1 MESNQDN
8 DKILLTTWYLEIF
21 NIPASPPKT
30 ISINGFHIER
40 IEKPPVHFYRY
51 LYDTI
56 GSPWTWWERKLQS
69 DEQLLLEIHNP
80 KVELYVPYI
89 QFLPMGMV
97 ELDFREFPQVQLAYF
112 GIFPEYYNKKIG
124 GYLLDWSIRF
134 VFSKGAERYWLHT
147 CSLDSPNAL
156 PAYQK
161 AGFKLY
167 KTVEEYTEHP
177 EIQVQKIYKSKK
189 LLI

>member
-1 MESNQDN
+1 MDKKKDSE
-8 DKILLTTWYLEIF
+8 KILLTTWYLEIF
-21 NIPASPPKT
+21 SIPDFPPKT
-30 ISINGFHIER
+30 ISIKDFHIER
-40 IEKPPVHFYRY
+40 IEKPPLHFYRY

-69 DEQLLLEIHNP
+69 DEQLLQEIHKP
-80 KVELYVPYI
+80 EVELYVPYI
-89 QFLPMGMV
+89 QFLPIGMV

-134 VFSKGAERYWLHT
+134 VFSRGAKRYWLHT

-161 AGFKLY
+161 AGFQLY
-167 KTVEEYTEHP
+167 KTVNEYTEHP
-177 EIQVQKIYKSKK
+177 EIQIQKIYKNKNF
-189 LLI
+189 IV